1 MRRVIRT
8 KPCIPSSDTT
18 WIKVAWNDILTT
30 GNFIQ
35 GKYVKLLEE
44 RFAEYCGTK
53 YAIATSSGAS
63 ALEVAI
69 RAIMLDDNYLILQ
82 SNRLKSIRPSGDNYI
97 IVQSN
102 TFPASVNSII
112 RAGCRP
118 LISDIDPHTLSIS
131 YKIFLETV
139 KNNSRIGAIML
150 VHMAGL
156 INPDYDK
163 IKKYCDEHGITIIE
177 DASHAVGSKINNIS
191 AGNLGEVGCF
201 SLFATKIITS
211 GEGGIITTND
221 DNIYKR
227 ALILRNHGCFR
238 NNGFLEGVDY
248 GVTCTDAT
256 SNFRM
261 PELSAVVGASQVPHI
276 DEFVDHRNLIADI
289 YMSHFKGDKF
299 KGRIITPFE
308 RKDIRQSWW
317 QYIIQL
323 PFNTRLNRDVICNKL
338 YTEYG
343 IETANAYSPPC
354 HEQPA
359 YKEFGYGLI
368 SNKFSG
374 CEVLKKH
381 IALPMHSTMSI
392 DDALYVINSL
402 DKLI

>member
-18 WIKVAWNDILTT
+18 WIKVAWDDILTT

-69 RAIMLDDNYLILQ
+69 RAVILDENYLILQ
-82 SNRLKSIRPSGDNYI
+82 SNILRSLGPPSDNYI

-131 YKIFLETV
+131 YKIFLDIV
-139 KNNSRIGAIML
+139 KANSRIGAIML

-163 IKKYCDEHGITIIE
+163 IKNYCDEHGIMIIE
-177 DASHAVGSKINNIS
+177 DASHAVGSKIHNIS
-191 AGNLGEVGCF
+191 TGNLGDVGCF

-227 ALILRNHGCFR
+227 ALILRNHGCVR
-238 NNGFLEGVDY
+238 NAGELEGVDY

-261 PELSAVVGASQVPHI
+261 PELSAVIGASQVPHI
-276 DEFVDHRNLIADI
+276 DEFVDHRNMISDF
-289 YMSHFKGDKF
+289 YMSHFKSDKF

-308 RKDIRQSWW
+308 KLDIRQSWW

-323 PFNTRLNRDVICNKL
+323 PDNTRLNRDEICNKL
-338 YTEYG
+338 FTEFG
-343 IETANAYSPPC
+343 IETANAYYPPC
-354 HEQPA
+354 HAQPA
-359 YKEFGYGLI
+359 YKEFGYGSN

>member
-8 KPCIPSSDTT
+8 KPYIPKNDAT
-18 WIKVAWNDILTT
+18 WIKSAWDEILTS

-69 RAIMLDDNYLILQ
+69 RA
-82 SNRLKSIRPSGDNYI
+82 LKLPSGSNI

-112 RAGCRP
+112 RAGHVP
-118 LISDIDPHTLSIS
+118 IISDINPDTLSIS
-131 YKIFLETV
+131 YDIFTDLVRRHSYTIRAV
-139 KNNSRIGAIML
+139 ML

-156 INPDYDK
+156 INPDYYK
-163 IKKYCDEHGITIIE
+163 IKEFCTAENILIIE
-177 DASHAVGSKINNIS
+177 DASHAVGSKIDNIS
-191 AGNLGEVGCF
+191 SGNLGEVGCF

-221 DNIYKR
+221 ARIYND
-227 ALILRNHGCFR
+227 AIVLRNHGCVR
-238 NNGFLEGVDY
+238 NFGRYTGGVDY
-248 GVTCTDAT
+248 GVNCTDAT

-261 PELSAVVGASQVPHI
+261 PELSAVVGASQIPHI
-276 DEFVDHRNLIADI
+276 NEFVDHRNLIADI

-299 KGRIITPFE
+299 KGRIVTPFE
-308 RKDIRQSWW
+308 RSDIRQSWW

-323 PFNTRLNRDVICNKL
+323 PKKSKLDRDFICYQL

-359 YKEFGYGLI
+359 YKEYGYGPVAKI
-368 SNKFSG
+368 FDQARASRYNGEFSG

-381 IALPMHSTMSI
+381 IALPMHSTMPI

>member
-18 WIKVAWNDILTT
+18 WIKVAWDDILTT

-44 RFAEYCGTK
+44 RFAAYCGTK

-69 RAIMLDDNYLILQ
+69 RAITSDDDQLIFQ
-82 SNRLKSIRPSGDNYI
+82 SGRFRAMPLKGAHI

-102 TFPASVNSII
+102 TFPASINSII

-118 LISDIDPHTLSIS
+118 IISDIDPYTMSIS
-131 YKIFLETV
+131 YKIFIDIMKV
-139 KNNSRIGAIML
+139 DSRINAIML

-163 IKKYCDEHGITIIE
+163 IKNYCDEHGIMIIE
-177 DASHAVGSKINNIS
+177 DASHAVGSKIHNIFT
-191 AGNLGEVGCF
+191 GNLGEVGCF

-227 ALILRNHGCFR
+227 ALILRNHGCVR
-238 NNGFLEGVDY
+238 NVGELEGVDY

-261 PELSAVVGASQVPHI
+261 PELSAVIGASQVPHI
-276 DEFVDHRNLIADI
+276 DEFVNHRNLIADI
-289 YMSHFKGDKF
+289 YMSHFKGSKF

-317 QYIIQL
+317 QYIVQL
-323 PFNTRLNRDVICNKL
+323 PYNTRSNRDEICNKL
-338 YTEYG
+338 FTEFG

-359 YKEFGYGLI
+359 YKEFGYDQI
-368 SNKFSG
+368 DPVEFSG
-374 CEVLKKH
+374 CEVLKNH

>member
-1 MRRVIRT
+1 MRKVIRT
-8 KPCIPSSDTT
+8 KPYIPDSDVK
-18 WIKVAWNDILTT
+18 WINESWNDILTS

-69 RAIMLDDNYLILQ
+69 RAVH
-82 SNRLKSIRPSGDNYI
+82 RLGNTIV
-97 IVQSN
+97 VQSN
-102 TFPASVNSII
+102 TFPASVNAII
-112 RAGCRP
+112 RAGYTP
-118 LISDIDPHTLSIS
+118 LISDIDPYTMSMS
-131 YKIFLETV
+131 YKTLMDTL
-139 KNNSRIGAIML
+139 NGSYPAAIML

-156 INPDYDK
+156 VNPDYYK
-163 IKKYCDEHGITIIE
+163 IKGYCMENGVFLFE
-177 DASHAVGSKINNIS
+177 DASHAVGSKIGNIS
-191 AGNLGEVGCF
+191 SGNLGTIGCF

-221 DNIYKR
+221 KFIYDR
-227 ALILRNHGCFR
+227 AIMLRNHGCVR
-238 NNGFLEGVDY
+238 NVGELEGVDY

-261 PELSAVVGASQVPHI
+261 SELSAVIGASQVPHI
-276 DEFVDHRNLIADI
+276 DEFVNHRNLIADI

-317 QYIIQL
+317 QYIVQL
-323 PFNTRLNRDVICNKL
+323 PYNTRLNRAEICNKL

-359 YKEFGYGLI
+359 YKEFGYGKI
-368 SNKFSG
+368 DHIEFSG
-374 CEVLKKH
+374 CEVLKNH

-402 DKLI
+402 DKLL